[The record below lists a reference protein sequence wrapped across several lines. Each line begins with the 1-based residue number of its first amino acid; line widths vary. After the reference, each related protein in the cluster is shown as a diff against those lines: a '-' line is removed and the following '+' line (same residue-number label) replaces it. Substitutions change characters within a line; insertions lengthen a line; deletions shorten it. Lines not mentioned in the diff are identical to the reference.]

1 MPPKGSTKSQ
11 AKEPNKTPQV
21 CSGRSVT
28 STCADCTDRPQKA
41 KGKAAATPT
50 STKATSKKED
60 AKPVTPKKAK
70 AAVTYTRV
78 ARDKKA
84 VLPID
89 VTFPG
94 DIAEAKQ
101 VKTTYTHTAK
111 FEAGAPFT
119 LFDSVSLTFSHF
131 TCKC

>member
-1 MPPKGSTKSQ
+1 ML
-11 AKEPNKTPQV
+11 
-21 CSGRSVT
+21 RSFVT
-28 STCADCTDRPQKA
+28 SFFVNCTDHSQKA
-41 KGKAAATPT
+41 KGNGKAAAT
-50 STKATSKKED
+50 STPAKATSKKED
-60 AKPVTPKKAK
+60 AKPATPKKAK

-94 DIAEAKQ
+94 EIAEAKQ
-101 VKTTYTHTAK
+101 VKTTYTHSAK

-119 LFDSVSLTFSHF
+119 LFDSVSPTFLKF
-131 TCKC
+131 TRKC